1 MTVAHLTHLLLQ
13 RNRPTIAVP
22 TAFVTV
28 ALSPTCHH
36 KLNPNFALT
45 GKKDGPSDS
54 CTNRGPQ
61 SHYSTFPHL
70 GTQLQS
76 SIELSQP
83 CQLFV
88 YTPKAPTVYSAR
100 KSCCPLCNETSRCQ
114 LHRNTS
120 PPTRPQFIRRSELLT
135 PYPLVWHQCFL
146 NELEHPN
153 AKFQSASIIPVPL

>member
-1 MTVAHLTHLLLQ
+1 MGRSRPCRLVFRTTAAHLQRHCYCQLHLEQSFDQLKQALTPIAKSKFALVSLVTVAHLTHLLLQ

-36 KLNPNFALT
+36 KFNPNFALT
-45 GKKDGPSDS
+45 GKKDGPSYS

-61 SHYSTFPHL
+61 SNYSTFPHL

-76 SIELSQP
+76 SIEFSQP

-88 YTPKAPTVYSAR
+88 YTPKAPAVYSAR
-100 KSCCPLCNETSRCQ
+100 KSCCPLCTD
-114 LHRNTS
+114 T
-120 PPTRPQFIRRSELLT
+120 T
-135 PYPLVWHQCFL
+135 PLV
-146 NELEHPN
+146 
-153 AKFQSASIIPVPL
+153 